1 MSVPSTREPQE
12 IPASQIIRGLNA
24 VDSRAHGKRLPFKAG
39 ACGMKAKGRAQRCCA
54 PAKRED
60 GEVPDQDRYAK
71 NAKLAAT
78 RGCAHL
84 GDYSEPPPKRRMTMP
99 VETQ

>member
-1 MSVPSTREPQE
+1 MKTK
-12 IPASQIIRGLNA
+12 GKGGA
-24 VDSRAHGKRLPFKAG
+24 VVRPL
-39 ACGMKAKGRAQRCCA
+39 Q
-54 PAKRED
+54 RED
-60 GEVPDQDRYAK
+60 GEVPGQDREAK

-78 RGCAHL
+78 RGYARL